1 MHPAQNIWIG
11 VTIYKTIFEFGL
23 HFGLFILAIVI
34 RIELSD
40 VANVN
45 TLFYV
50 SPYSISFILNLEI
63 LDRIWQYT
71 NLFLLPILEHCCTIA
86 LMPVWKRK
94 AIFNV
99 THYRTRH
106 WFSLQ
111 ISWMVQNDIYF
122 EIYIYSHK
130 KIRTKWVSRPN
141 LWPFYLQ

>member
-11 VTIYKTIFEFGL
+11 VTIYQTIFDFGL
-23 HFGLFILAIVI
+23 HFGLFILAPVI
-34 RIELSD
+34 RIELS
-40 VANVN
+40 
-45 TLFYV
+45 
-50 SPYSISFILNLEI
+50 PYSIALILNLET

-99 THYRTRH
+99 THYRTRL

-111 ISWMVQNDIYF
+111 ISWMVQNEIYF
-122 EIYIYSHK
+122 EIYIILYIFIYTRKLRSTYNNFWYYHL
-130 KIRTKWVSRPN
+130 I
-141 LWPFYLQ
+141 